1 LYSNLKEMRFIPSF
15 FRKKDPN
22 KPKKSKLREWIDAI
36 VFAVV
41 VATFLR
47 WLLLEAYTIPTPSME
62 GSLLTGDFLFVSKL
76 HYGARTPKTPL
87 QVPLTH
93 QKIFFTNIP
102 SYLDWIQLPQ
112 YRLPHFSEV
121 KNGDVVVFNY
131 PGFEEKQ
138 PRHPVDLRTNYIKR
152 CIAIAGDT
160 IEIRNA
166 DVYVNGKPFPNH
178 EKTQFSYS
186 IEVKDEI
193 PQEDLEDLGLF
204 VGEEV
209 ENPDIEY
216 LPAQNRY
223 VGFLSE
229 ETARAIQKFPQVKKV
244 EKIVMPA
251 GKKEE
256 AGQTILND
264 KGKGE
269 TIFGENVYPVFPHS
283 AKFNWNRDNFGT
295 LWVPKK
301 GATIPINENTL
312 ALYGFTIQEFE
323 GYDKGEIEITNNNEL
338 LIDKKPVK
346 TYTFKQDYYFM
357 MGDNR
362 HNSLDSRYWGF
373 VPADHIVGKALFIW
387 MSWESRAK
395 WYKKI
400 RWGRLL
406 NGIR

>member
-1 LYSNLKEMRFIPSF
+1 MKFPF
-15 FRKKDPN
+15 FKKKSSEDN
-22 KPKKSKLREWIDAI
+22 SKPKKSKLREWVDAI

-47 WLLLEAYTIPTPSME
+47 WLFLEAYTIPTPSME
-62 GSLLTGDFLFVSKL
+62 GSLMTGDFLFVSKL

-87 QVPLTH
+87 QLPLTH
-93 QKIFFTNIP
+93 QKIWFTEIP

-131 PGFEEKQ
+131 PGFEEGQ
-138 PRHPVDLRTNYIKR
+138 RRYPTDLRTNYIKR
-152 CIAIAGDT
+152 CIAIGGDT
-160 IEIRNA
+160 LSIRNA
-166 DVYVNGKPFPNH
+166 VVFVNGKPFKNH
-178 EKTQFSYS
+178 EKVQYTYS

-193 PQEDLEDLGLF
+193 PEETISELGLF
-204 VGEEV
+204 TSESG
-209 ENPDIEY
+209 ENPDIEFFPSQNKYIAY
-216 LPAQNRY
+216 LNEKT
-223 VGFLSE
+223 VE
-229 ETARAIQKFPQVKKV
+229 AIKKLPQVVKV
-244 EKIVMPA
+244 ELLAMPE

-256 AGQTILND
+256 SAMVVLNER
-264 KGKGE
+264 GKGE
-269 TIFGENVYPVFPHS
+269 MIMGKDVYPVFPHS
-283 AKFNWNRDNFGT
+283 PKFNWNRDNFGP

-312 ALYGFTIQEFE
+312 ALYGSTIAEFE
-323 GYDKGEIEITNNNEL
+323 GYDKKQIEITEKQL
-338 LIDKKPVK
+338 FIDKKPVEN
-346 TYTFKQDYYFM
+346 YTFKQDYYFM

-373 VPADHIVGKALFIW
+373 VPADHIVGKALFVW

-400 RWGRLL
+400 RWRKLFS
-406 NGIR
+406 GID